1 MQKLKSY
8 KNKCREKI
16 VMQNLAKSVM
26 LVSYTAWVGAP
37 VPQLSRQSCWTSKYT
52 CPLLLTL
59 PTYRPIH
66 QALFI
71 MHRWWQRSSSG
82 GGRAARLCLPYCRQM
97 YTWISVCNLYSAAI
111 HSYSIIHYILVQPNS
126 YINDEAS
133 TRQGNKSM
141 PGKKKKKNMY
151 NSVFKS

>member
-1 MQKLKSY
+1 MSCKNKWHAKKSVMQKLKSY

-82 GGRAARLCLPYCRQM
+82 GGGRRDSVCPIVGKCIQ

-111 HSYSIIHYILVQPNS
+111 HSYSIIQYTLYVYSP
-126 YINDEAS
+126 
-133 TRQGNKSM
+133 T
-141 PGKKKKKNMY
+141 
-151 NSVFKS
+151 VT